1 LTIKGIIFDFDGVIL
16 DTEVPEYQS
25 WQELYAEFDQYLTIE
40 KWATYIGAGVNAFDP
55 FEYLEE
61 LLGKKLNEKELKT
74 RRFDRSQELLEK
86 QELIPNVLDF
96 IEKARKL
103 GLKLAVASSS
113 DRPWVEGHLRKY
125 GIFDRFDFVHTCE
138 DVENVKPDPALFLTA
153 LKSLGI
159 NKAEAMIVEDSP
171 NGILAAKRAGIFC
184 VCIPNQIT
192 SQMDTSLADIQLGSL
207 AELTLESL
215 LMEDFSIPLINP

>member
-25 WQELYAEFDQYLTIE
+25 WQELYTEFDQYLTIE

-61 LLGKKLNEKELKT
+61 LIGKKLDEKELKT

-96 IEKARKL
+96 IENARKN

-125 GIFDRFDFVHTCE
+125 GIFELFDIVHTCE

-153 LKSLGI
+153 LKSLKI
-159 NKAEAMIVEDSP
+159 DKTEALVIEDSP
-171 NGILAAKRAGIFC
+171 NGILAAKRADLFC

-192 SQMDTSLADIQLGSL
+192 SQMDTSMADIQLVSL
-207 AELTLESL
+207 AELNVDGL
-215 LMEDFSIPLINP
+215 LMEDFSSTLLTS